1 MGNYERYKMY
11 KSGKNW
17 TYSAIAVGM
26 IATGIGFTTT
36 NVHADTIKDNIQ
48 QSEQISSSK
57 QTEQQSTVSPQTKDN
72 ASSKE
77 NNSASS
83 TNQSINASNKEV
95 TTASKATNETASELG
110 NRSNIKNNSVNEQK
124 NSANTTNISND
135 DKAGRITSS
144 LKNEANL
151 KSDSLN
157 RGRNSTSKQDTPNN
171 VTAKVGS
178 FRIDQTK
185 QRNNAFVASKKI
197 TNSKQNM
204 LSNSNS
210 GATTKVAI
218 NNNDSKKLTNNIKN
232 ISEVPAKYLANAKAK
247 GPFTAGVNQV
257 IPFEAFGGDGMLT
270 RLLLNGSEKAAWSDN
285 GTGKN
290 AAILPINGLKAGEYF
305 YEVDLDGNAKGKE
318 GQALLDQ
325 LLIETMSEFQLTLE
339 REKRKVAI
347 DVTPTGAKIVSDR
360 DKLSRIVYNLINNA
374 LKYSQEGT
382 PLKVSARF
390 ESNEVTISVTDSGLG
405 ISTEE
410 LQNIFRRLYRV
421 EGSRNMNTGGH
432 GLGLYIAQELA
443 HQLNG
448 EIRVKSEYGVGS
460 TFSLVL
466 KTNN

>member
-1 MGNYERYKMY
+1 MLIVGYIISVLITIAAVFWAVNKMVIAQS
-11 KSGKNW
+11 SGFLIILI
-17 TYSAIAVGM
+17 TLCASFL
-26 IATGIGFTTT
+26 GIMV
-36 NVHADTIKDNIQ
+36 NIILMRPTIKSLERLRKQAKDISKNNFNTIDEMVAP
-48 QSEQISSSK
+48 SEFKELSQDFNVMSAKLKETFKSLKDSENEKDEIIAQLSHDIKTPITSIKATVEGILDGIIAPEEISDYLGTIDRQTDRLNNLVEELSYLSLNQVNK
-57 QTEQQSTVSPQTKDN
+57 VETEQ
-72 ASSKE
+72 
-77 NNSASS
+77 
-83 TNQSINASNKEV
+83 
-95 TTASKATNETASELG
+95 ET
-110 NRSNIKNNSVNEQK
+110 I
-124 NSANTTNISND
+124 
-135 DKAGRITSS
+135 
-144 LKNEANL
+144 
-151 KSDSLN
+151 
-157 RGRNSTSKQDTPNN
+157 
-171 VTAKVGS
+171 
-178 FRIDQTK
+178 F
-185 QRNNAFVASKKI
+185 
-197 TNSKQNM
+197 
-204 LSNSNS
+204 
-210 GATTKVAI
+210 
-218 NNNDSKKLTNNIKN
+218 
-232 ISEVPAKYLANAKAK
+232 
-247 GPFTAGVNQV
+247 
-257 IPFEAFGGDGMLT
+257 
-270 RLLLNGSEKAAWSDN
+270 
-285 GTGKN
+285 
-290 AAILPINGLKAGEYF
+290 
-305 YEVDLDGNAKGKE
+305 
-318 GQALLDQ
+318 LDQ

>member
-1 MGNYERYKMY
+1 MLIVGYIISVLITIAAVFLAVNKMVIAQS
-11 KSGKNW
+11 SGFLIILI
-17 TYSAIAVGM
+17 TLCASLL
-26 IATGIGFTTT
+26 GIMV
-36 NVHADTIKDNIQ
+36 NLILMRPTIKSLERLRKQAKDISKNNFNTIDEMVAP
-48 QSEQISSSK
+48 SEFKELSQDFNVMSAKLKETFKSLKDSENEKDEIIAQLSHDIKTPITSIKATVEGILDGIIAPEEISDYLGTIDRQTDRLNNLVEELSYLSLNQVNK
-57 QTEQQSTVSPQTKDN
+57 VETEQ
-72 ASSKE
+72 
-77 NNSASS
+77 
-83 TNQSINASNKEV
+83 
-95 TTASKATNETASELG
+95 ET
-110 NRSNIKNNSVNEQK
+110 I
-124 NSANTTNISND
+124 
-135 DKAGRITSS
+135 
-144 LKNEANL
+144 
-151 KSDSLN
+151 
-157 RGRNSTSKQDTPNN
+157 
-171 VTAKVGS
+171 
-178 FRIDQTK
+178 F
-185 QRNNAFVASKKI
+185 
-197 TNSKQNM
+197 
-204 LSNSNS
+204 
-210 GATTKVAI
+210 
-218 NNNDSKKLTNNIKN
+218 
-232 ISEVPAKYLANAKAK
+232 
-247 GPFTAGVNQV
+247 
-257 IPFEAFGGDGMLT
+257 
-270 RLLLNGSEKAAWSDN
+270 
-285 GTGKN
+285 
-290 AAILPINGLKAGEYF
+290 
-305 YEVDLDGNAKGKE
+305 
-318 GQALLDQ
+318 LDQ

>member
-1 MGNYERYKMY
+1 MLIVGYIISVLITIAAVFLAVNKMVIAQS
-11 KSGKNW
+11 SGFLIILI
-17 TYSAIAVGM
+17 TLCASLL
-26 IATGIGFTTT
+26 GIMV
-36 NVHADTIKDNIQ
+36 NLILMRPTIKSLERLRKQARDISKNNFSTMDEIVAP
-48 QSEQISSSK
+48 SEFKELSQDFNAMSAKLKETFKSLKDSENEKDEIIAQLSHDIKTPITSIKATVEGILDGIIAPEEILDYLGTIDRQTDRLNNLVEELSYLSLNQVNK
-57 QTEQQSTVSPQTKDN
+57 VETEQ
-72 ASSKE
+72 
-77 NNSASS
+77 
-83 TNQSINASNKEV
+83 
-95 TTASKATNETASELG
+95 ET
-110 NRSNIKNNSVNEQK
+110 I
-124 NSANTTNISND
+124 
-135 DKAGRITSS
+135 
-144 LKNEANL
+144 
-151 KSDSLN
+151 
-157 RGRNSTSKQDTPNN
+157 
-171 VTAKVGS
+171 
-178 FRIDQTK
+178 F
-185 QRNNAFVASKKI
+185 
-197 TNSKQNM
+197 
-204 LSNSNS
+204 
-210 GATTKVAI
+210 
-218 NNNDSKKLTNNIKN
+218 
-232 ISEVPAKYLANAKAK
+232 
-247 GPFTAGVNQV
+247 
-257 IPFEAFGGDGMLT
+257 
-270 RLLLNGSEKAAWSDN
+270 
-285 GTGKN
+285 
-290 AAILPINGLKAGEYF
+290 
-305 YEVDLDGNAKGKE
+305 
-318 GQALLDQ
+318 LDQ

>member
-1 MGNYERYKMY
+1 MLIVGYIISVLITIAAVFLAVNKMVIAQS
-11 KSGKNW
+11 SGFLIILI
-17 TYSAIAVGM
+17 TLCASLL
-26 IATGIGFTTT
+26 GIMV
-36 NVHADTIKDNIQ
+36 NLILMRPTIKSLERLRKQARDISKNNFSTMDEIVAP
-48 QSEQISSSK
+48 SEFKELSQDFNAMSAKLKETFKSLKDSENEKDEIIAQLSHDIKTPITSIKATVEGILDGIIAPEEISDYLGTIDRQTDRLNNLVEELSYLSLNQVNK
-57 QTEQQSTVSPQTKDN
+57 VETEQ
-72 ASSKE
+72 
-77 NNSASS
+77 
-83 TNQSINASNKEV
+83 
-95 TTASKATNETASELG
+95 ETIFL
-110 NRSNIKNNSVNEQK
+110 
-124 NSANTTNISND
+124 
-135 DKAGRITSS
+135 DK
-144 LKNEANL
+144 
-151 KSDSLN
+151 
-157 RGRNSTSKQDTPNN
+157 
-171 VTAKVGS
+171 
-178 FRIDQTK
+178 
-185 QRNNAFVASKKI
+185 
-197 TNSKQNM
+197 
-204 LSNSNS
+204 
-210 GATTKVAI
+210 
-218 NNNDSKKLTNNIKN
+218 
-232 ISEVPAKYLANAKAK
+232 
-247 GPFTAGVNQV
+247 
-257 IPFEAFGGDGMLT
+257 
-270 RLLLNGSEKAAWSDN
+270 
-285 GTGKN
+285 
-290 AAILPINGLKAGEYF
+290 
-305 YEVDLDGNAKGKE
+305 
-318 GQALLDQ
+318 